1 MNITKRTIQDN
12 LPRRTVRATLIK
24 MRSYNNRRMLRQL
37 LPLKLPKYLRW
48 SASSQNSMESFILG
62 EKSEEVSPFKY
73 LLFSLGSYGVVFKA
87 LRVDENDTDSNG
99 KKR

>member
-1 MNITKRTIQDN
+1 
-12 LPRRTVRATLIK
+12 
-24 MRSYNNRRMLRQL
+24 
-37 LPLKLPKYLRW
+37 
-48 SASSQNSMESFILG
+48 MESFILG

-73 LLFSLGSYGVVFKA
+73 LLFLLGSYGVVFKA